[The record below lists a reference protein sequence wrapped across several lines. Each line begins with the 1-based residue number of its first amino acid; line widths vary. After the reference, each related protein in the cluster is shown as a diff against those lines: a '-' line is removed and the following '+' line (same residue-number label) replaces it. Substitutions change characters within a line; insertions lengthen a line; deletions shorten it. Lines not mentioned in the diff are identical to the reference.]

1 MFPNQR
7 AAEMEF
13 IINQLWPYVNYAYAT
28 ALVIILIQFAYSV
41 FAHNKI
47 RIITPLA
54 GLLIYAYPVVVSAVL
69 NINLP
74 SDHGIVDELIKP
86 FYIIIVIIASYGLYR
101 GCDIDVFTE
110 TTTTNDQS
118 PEQELGDLKS
128 LQDAV
133 NSKNNHEQSPGET
146 GFNNASTDSNK
157 QQINEPGTGVRKI
170 SLD

>member
-1 MFPNQR
+1 M
-7 AAEMEF
+7 
-13 IINQLWPYVNYAYAT
+13 
-28 ALVIILIQFAYSV
+28 
-41 FAHNKI
+41 
-47 RIITPLA
+47 
-54 GLLIYAYPVVVSAVL
+54 GLLIYAYPLVASVVL

-74 SDHGIVDELIKP
+74 SDHGIVDDLIKP
-86 FYIIIVIIASYGLYR
+86 FYIIIVIIASYGLYL

-133 NSKNNHEQSPGET
+133 NSKSNHEQSHGET
-146 GFNNASTDSNK
+146 GIKNASTDSNK